1 MPPPNFKLPP
11 ALTLPKHDE
20 PQDELPQDELP
31 QVELGRLGAA
41 VGKGAFGS
49 VYVLSDPPILRSDR
63 TLSLPEMP
71 GGWVAK
77 VFSSQDDKAFWEER
91 DAVTKIEKE
100 LQLRKGSP
108 DEKTLQRF
116 TPIGTTFFVRNETNG
131 KPVILS
137 PRCNGVTLAAELAA
151 LRQQDV
157 PDTTAAKLLFLKVAE
172 AGLSVLSVM
181 LELKSCHCDIK
192 PANLMLC
199 FDAAHTDYNVR
210 LIDFGSSGGSSH
222 DTCRSRT
229 IEYTRFHRETT
240 EGPALEMQHLGGQVE
255 LEAPLSSRLQQKLD
269 DAIKPGSCNG
279 SNDDPCGDTFA
290 LGLVLIDIL
299 NIMDKDMPED
309 YINPY
314 FDLAVSF
321 LCTELSAQR
330 EALENLLMST
340 TPSPSTDAASIF
352 LVKGGNRARAAS
364 RAASCPCD
372 LTARPRSTA
381 MAMTGSRRAPTARP
395 SVVSASRRRRPRA
408 DRS

>member
-91 DAVTKIEKE
+91 DAVTKIEEE

-210 LIDFGSSGGSSH
+210 LIDFGSSGGSSN
-222 DTCRSRT
+222 DICRSRT
-229 IEYTRFHRETT
+229 MEYTRFHHETSV
-240 EGPALEMQHLGGQVE
+240 GAH
-255 LEAPLSSRLQQKLD
+255 LSSTLQDKLD
-269 DAIKPGSCNG
+269 AAIKPASCDG
-279 SNDDPCGDTFA
+279 SNGDPCGDTFA
-290 LGLVLIDIL
+290 LGLVLIDII
-299 NIMDKDMPED
+299 NIMEKALPKEC
-309 YINPY
+309 INPY

-321 LCTELSAQR
+321 LCKDLPAQR
-330 EALENLLMST
+330 EALENVLMST
-340 TPSPSTDAASIF
+340 TPSPSTDAASTF